1 MIDTQA
7 AFYINNNKL
16 HLYTETGCGSR
27 ECQMRK
33 ITVVDYTLRKLGEGG
48 SSNLLFREKLAIAM
62 GINRYGA
69 DVIELP
75 AVKNPKEDRIIFR
88 TIAQS
93 VGTSV
98 ISIPVSDDLNLAADC
113 LKGAGHPRLIVS
125 LPVSTVQMEYQYR
138 LKAPK
143 MIEKIQSMVTEARA
157 LCEDVEFEALDA
169 TRCELAFLIQACTAA
184 QDSGATVISIC
195 DDAGIMLPDQFA
207 NLVAAVK
214 SKINV
219 PLCVK
224 VSDKIGLG
232 VADSFSALI
241 AGANGV
247 KASVIG
253 EDALKIDSFSKAFE
267 VKAHECGLA
276 SNLRLTEIHSD
287 IETLLRKMQSKESKD
302 EGIRIEGSAVF
313 LDSESTIQQVGKAVK
328 ALGYDLSDEDLG
340 KVYEALMR
348 LCERKSSI
356 GNKELDAII
365 ASSAMQVPATYKL
378 KSYIGT
384 MSNKVNSVTNVVLER
399 EGELINGTGVGGGP
413 IDSAFMAIE
422 QCIGHHYELDD
433 FQIQAVT
440 EGKESLGSA
449 LVRLRS
455 NGKLYSGNGLSSDI
469 CGASIR
475 AYINALNKIAYEE
488 SQR

>member
-1 MIDTQA
+1 
-7 AFYINNNKL
+7 
-16 HLYTETGCGSR
+16 
-27 ECQMRK
+27 MRK
-33 ITVVDYTLRKLGEGG
+33 ITVSDYTLREMGESG
-48 SSNLLFREKLAIAM
+48 SSRLLFREKLAIALA
-62 GINRYGA
+62 IDRYGA

-75 AVKNPKEDRIIFR
+75 RVRNPKEDLIVCK

-93 VGTSV
+93 VRFSSV
-98 ISIPVSDDLNLAADC
+98 ALPVGDTADDVKTAADC
-113 LKGAGHPRLIVS
+113 IRNALRPRLIVS
-125 LPVSTVQMEYQYR
+125 LPVSTVQMEYMYR

-143 MIEKIQSMVTEARA
+143 MLDKIREMVGAARA

-169 TRCELAFLIQACTAA
+169 TRCELSYLVQACTAA
-184 QDSGATVISIC
+184 KESGATSVSLS
-195 DDAGIMLPDQFA
+195 DNAGIMLPEEFA
-207 NLVAAVK
+207 SVIKELKKEVSLAVVA
-214 SKINV
+214 
-219 PLCVK
+219 K
-224 VSDKIGLG
+224 VSDKISLA
-232 VADSFSALI
+232 VADALSALQ
-241 AGANGV
+241 AGASGV
-247 KASVIG
+247 KVAVSGSEALNI
-253 EDALKIDSFSKAFE
+253 DAFSEAVKIKGDVLGISTNLK
-267 VKAHECGLA
+267 
-276 SNLRLTEIHSD
+276 LTEIHSD
-287 IETLLRKMQSKESKD
+287 IESLLKKIKGKD
-302 EGIRIEGSAVF
+302 EAEEFFVPAGAAVF
-313 LDSESTIQQVGKAVK
+313 LDAESTIQQVGEAVK
-328 ALGYDLSDEDLG
+328 SLGYDLSDEDLG
-340 KVYEALMR
+340 KVFEALQR
-348 LCERKSSI
+348 LCEQKSSI

-365 ASSAMQVPATYKL
+365 ASTAMQVPATFKL

-384 MSNKVNSVTNVVLER
+384 MSNKVNSVTNVILER
-399 EGELINGTGVGGGP
+399 DGEKLSGTGTGGGP

>member
-1 MIDTQA
+1 
-7 AFYINNNKL
+7 
-16 HLYTETGCGSR
+16 
-27 ECQMRK
+27 MRK
-33 ITVVDYTLRKLGEGG
+33 VTVVDYTLRKLAEGG

-75 AVKNPKEDRIIFR
+75 SIANPKEDRIIYR

-93 VGTSV
+93 VPGCT
-98 ISIPVSDDLNLAADC
+98 ISIPVGADVQMASEC
-113 LKGAGHPRLIVS
+113 LKGATHPRLLVS
-125 LPVSTVQMEYQYR
+125 LPVSTVQMEYMYR

-143 MIEKIQSMVTEARA
+143 MIEKIQSLVSQCRA

-169 TRCELAFLIQACTAA
+169 TRCEVSFLIEACKAA
-184 QDSGATVISIC
+184 QDSGATSVSIS
-195 DDAGIMLPDQFA
+195 DDAGIMLPEEFSK
-207 NLVAAVK
+207 LVK
-214 SKINV
+214 KLKDSIGV
-219 PLCVK
+219 PLYVK
-224 VSDKIGLG
+224 VSDKIGLA
-232 VADSFSALI
+232 VADSFAALI
-241 AGANGV
+241 AGADGV

-253 EDALKIDSFSKAFE
+253 DDALKTDSFSKAFE
-267 VKAHECGLA
+267 VKAHECGLT

-287 IETLLRKMQSKESKD
+287 IETLLRKMQSKQTKD
-302 EGIRIEGSAVF
+302 DFVSMEGSAVF
-313 LDSESTIQQVGKAVK
+313 LDSESTIQQVGEAVK
-328 ALGYDLSDEDLG
+328 SLGYDLSDEDLG

-399 EGELINGTGVGGGP
+399 DGELINGTGIGGGP

-475 AYINALNKIAYEE
+475 AYINALNKIAFEE

>member
-1 MIDTQA
+1 
-7 AFYINNNKL
+7 
-16 HLYTETGCGSR
+16 
-27 ECQMRK
+27 MRK
-33 ITVVDYTLRKLGEGG
+33 VTVVDYTLRKLSEGG

-62 GINRYGA
+62 GINRFGA

-75 AVKNPKEDRIIFR
+75 GVQNPKEDSIIYR

-93 VGTSV
+93 VPGCV
-98 ISIPVSDDLNLAADC
+98 ISIPVNEDADLASQC
-113 LKGAGHPRLIVS
+113 LKGAKHPRLLVS
-125 LPVSTVQMEYQYR
+125 LPVSTVQMEYGYR

-143 MIEKIQSMVTEARA
+143 MLEKIQNLVSQCRA

-169 TRCELAFLIQACTAA
+169 TRCEVSFLKEACRIA
-184 QDSGATVISIC
+184 QDSGATAVSIS
-195 DDAGIMLPDQFA
+195 DDAGIMLPEEFA
-207 NLVAAVK
+207 KLVESVK
-214 SKINV
+214 SCVSV
-219 PLCVK
+219 PLYVK
-224 VSDKIGLG
+224 VSDKIGLA
-232 VADSFSALI
+232 VADSFAALI
-241 AGANGV
+241 AGADGV
-247 KASVIG
+247 KSSVIG
-253 EDALKIDSFSKAFE
+253 DDALKTDSFSKAFE
-267 VKAHECGLA
+267 VKAHECGLT
-276 SNLRLTEIHSD
+276 SDLKLTEIHSD
-287 IETLLRKMQSKESKD
+287 IETLLRKMQAKQTKD
-302 EGIRIEGSAVF
+302 DFVSIEGSAVF
-313 LDSESTIQQVGKAVK
+313 LDSESTIQQVSEAVK
-328 ALGYDLSDEDLG
+328 SLGYDLSDEDLG

-399 EGELINGTGVGGGP
+399 DGELINGTGIGGGP

-475 AYINALNKIAYEE
+475 AYINALNKIAFEE